1 MAKVENALIQ
11 RGQKCTSG
19 TLHLTQHHL
28 IFVKA
33 ANESGDKATE
43 GTVSTASSSKAEEE
57 WIPYSMIW
65 LASRLPSVIPL
76 DQSGKPNRAAGKRIF
91 PIALHLRNFELV
103 TIGLDAD
110 AKATDVFESMKAVIV
125 TDAPSSLYAF
135 YHTPDPPLKFAPA
148 GWKVYDFKAEFARQG
163 IATRTKAWRFCDV
176 NAGYGFCYTY
186 PAMMCVPSRISD
198 STIRYASKFRSKER
212 IPALTY
218 LHRGSLA
225 SITRS
230 SQPMVGLNN
239 RSMQDEKLIEAIFS
253 SHLFADP
260 LSQTAQIATAA
271 ANNAT
276 QSGNAV
282 TERGKAMAIY
292 GATTTNLIIDARPTT
307 NAMAN
312 RAKGAGT
319 ENMDNYRGC
328 KKVYLGIDNIH
339 VMRDSLQRVTEALR
353 AAQAPATF
361 GMQAVAA
368 EQLLT
373 TEDIDGRKRRRSS
386 ILTAKDSPPLDH
398 LALKRSGW
406 LKHISALMEGT
417 LIITRNVHINNSHV
431 LIHCSDGWDRTS
443 QLAALAQVCL
453 DPYFRT
459 MKGFAVLIEKD
470 WVSFGHRFWDRC
482 GHASSEKYFTLA
494 EGYGAD
500 ADNAEDDNRRNST
513 DSDEDGAGEGFD
525 AQAAANAFWGFTKQ
539 LRANFQGG
547 SDGNSKRGAHLKEI
561 SPVFHQFLDCVW
573 QIMRQYPKRFE
584 FNEQWLLDLYD
595 NVFRCQYGNFLYN
608 CESERNGYS
617 DGQSSSAPASSRT
630 YSVWDEMLDEANK
643 SKYLNSRFE
652 PALDDEIADRSQ
664 ADLGVLL
671 PNSKDVGF
679 WGGLFR
685 RDSQDIN
692 HLVQAEA
699 EERKR
704 LLEVQEKQREE
715 DAAALAAAEE
725 AKRSAVGPSEVDGV
739 TVGPTIAAGETDPV
753 LRPGIVDIQ
762 KFDSNKLAYKPRT
775 KQSNPPKS
783 TNPPEIHGNG
793 RPVPTHMPR
802 RENTGDDFGVNA
814 QEAANKMKNMFL
826 GWGARLQDAYTTAT
840 GPASGDQGEENSLP
854 RVVEAPSSSAQW
866 KQSSAK
872 SNPWAAEE
880 ATVSQYDGLPNTLHN
895 DLNPWNES
903 SASIQT
909 SRVQTNGQER
919 QKELPAY
926 PSQKIEQQVNV
937 KSNAPTKEVKVE
949 QEEQKDY
956 DPLGVGFS

>member
-1 MAKVENALIQ
+1 MEKLKVAKVEDVLLQ

-33 ANESGDKATE
+33 T
-43 GTVSTASSSKAEEE
+43 TSSSKSQEE

-91 PIALHLRNFELV
+91 PIALHLRNFELI
-103 TIGLDAD
+103 TIGFDAD
-110 AKATDVFESMKAVIV
+110 GKATDVFDSMKAVIV
-125 TDAPSSLYAF
+125 ADAPHSLYAF
-135 YHTPDPPLKFAPA
+135 YHTPSPPLKSAPA
-148 GWKVYDFKAEFARQG
+148 GWRVYDFKAEFARQG

-260 LSQTAQIATAA
+260 LK
-271 ANNAT
+271 
-276 QSGNAV
+276 
-282 TERGKAMAIY
+282 RGKAMAIY

-361 GMQAVAA
+361 GMQA
-368 EQLLT
+368 
-373 TEDIDGRKRRRSS
+373 RRSS
-386 ILTAKDSPPLDH
+386 VLTAKDSPPLDH
-398 LALKRSGW
+398 LALKRSAW

-494 EGYGAD
+494 E
-500 ADNAEDDNRRNST
+500 
-513 DSDEDGAGEGFD
+513 
-525 AQAAANAFWGFTKQ
+525 AAANAFWGFTKQ

-547 SDGNSKRGAHLKEI
+547 GDGNSKRGAHLKEI

-595 NVFRCQYGNFLYN
+595 NVFRCQYGNFLFN

-630 YSVWDEMLDEANK
+630 YSVWDEMLDEENK
-643 SKYLNSRFE
+643 PKYLNSRFE
-652 PALDDEIADRSQ
+652 PALDDEVADRSQ

-685 RDSQDIN
+685 RDSKDIN
-692 HLVQAEA
+692 
-699 EERKR
+699 
-704 LLEVQEKQREE
+704 
-715 DAAALAAAEE
+715 
-725 AKRSAVGPSEVDGV
+725 
-739 TVGPTIAAGETDPV
+739 
-753 LRPGIVDIQ
+753 
-762 KFDSNKLAYKPRT
+762 
-775 KQSNPPKS
+775 
-783 TNPPEIHGNG
+783 
-793 RPVPTHMPR
+793 
-802 RENTGDDFGVNA
+802 
-814 QEAANKMKNMFL
+814 
-826 GWGARLQDAYTTAT
+826 
-840 GPASGDQGEENSLP
+840 
-854 RVVEAPSSSAQW
+854 
-866 KQSSAK
+866 
-872 SNPWAAEE
+872 
-880 ATVSQYDGLPNTLHN
+880 
-895 DLNPWNES
+895 
-903 SASIQT
+903 
-909 SRVQTNGQER
+909 
-919 QKELPAY
+919 
-926 PSQKIEQQVNV
+926 
-937 KSNAPTKEVKVE
+937 
-949 QEEQKDY
+949 
-956 DPLGVGFS
+956 